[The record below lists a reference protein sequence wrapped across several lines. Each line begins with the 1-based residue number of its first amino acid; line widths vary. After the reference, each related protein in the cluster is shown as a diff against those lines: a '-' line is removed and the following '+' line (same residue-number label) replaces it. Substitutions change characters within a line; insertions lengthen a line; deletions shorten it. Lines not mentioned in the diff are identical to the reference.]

1 MELIEYLI
9 KLNLFYVLVFVLGT
23 LLING
28 ITLEIKNEYSKLFY
42 KLFSGLFFLTCVGAI
57 IMTRGKTVLIILL
70 LLGAYLYIKYAVKK
84 SPFVNLRNELKFG
97 LKPLLVGLIILII
110 FFTYKSYIMF
120 STNSVSPVVIN
131 MDSLKQVIRAAFL
144 MNHGV
149 ENLNVNY
156 LSPSDVVEPYH
167 YFEAWLI
174 GIASKLTFAK
184 GWLTEQLIVVP
195 IVSTVIVMGVY
206 SFLKRWNAPWIF
218 YILGIFTVNFSPI
231 FFDTIEDVPYMKYT
245 NVFFINAFDEWKV
258 W

>member
-1 MELIEYLI
+1 
-9 KLNLFYVLVFVLGT
+9 
-23 LLING
+23 
-28 ITLEIKNEYSKLFY
+28 
-42 KLFSGLFFLTCVGAI
+42 
-57 IMTRGKTVLIILL
+57 MTRGKTVLIILL

-97 LKPLLVGLIILII
+97 LKPLLVGLIPLII

-206 SFLKRWNAPWIF
+206 SF
-218 YILGIFTVNFSPI
+218 
-231 FFDTIEDVPYMKYT
+231 
-245 NVFFINAFDEWKV
+245 
-258 W
+258 